1 MSHRRVI
8 EYPTFNATHFQVG
21 CHYCFFDLTGNIP
34 NYKRILNPYC
44 PLFTLFIYLCLSIFS
59 LCSMLLIN
67 LSNLSMT
74 SKSTKAPSKNKI
86 YKGSA
91 ISSSSEPNL
100 RDIAQLFSLKPH
112 DYDESV
118 RVMIKFIT
126 RHPIAVPLTKTLNPN
141 FLLCLSHKTF
151 KIIKV
156 SNDVLQCL
164 ITDDMII
171 PITNETFLKAIGVY
185 PNPEGFQEFGL
196 TL

>member
-1 MSHRRVI
+1 
-8 EYPTFNATHFQVG
+8 
-21 CHYCFFDLTGNIP
+21 
-34 NYKRILNPYC
+34 
-44 PLFTLFIYLCLSIFS
+44 
-59 LCSMLLIN
+59 MLLIN

-141 FLLCLSHKTF
+141 FPLHLLHKASES
-151 KIIKV
+151 IKLH
-156 SNDVLQCL
+156 NDVLECL
-164 ITDDMII
+164 IIEDKIVLVSK
-171 PITNETFLKAIGVY
+171 ETFLRAIVVSL
-185 PNPEGFQEFGL
+185 NTEGF
-196 TL
+196 